1 MAFGS
6 VQWKKAAAEN
16 INVNL
21 ISVIQMPGTN
31 LTWREDLPGLA
42 LSTDE
47 KRILQEHR
55 VTGALE
61 VIITA
66 GRGSSSVK
74 VRVVIIQHSQITSK
88 VTLSVPERGSY
99 IYIQKGGTLVP
110 LFTNSPPSA
119 LTIDVVP
126 ETGETMYHL
135 DYPRDRTRYGG
146 SLFSWD
152 KSGKP
157 ITVW

>member
-1 MAFGS
+1 MKHSSNLSAIIAFAFFLITGCNREANFKQPATEGDMAFGS
-6 VQWKKAAAEN
+6 GPMEKSSGRKYKCQSHFGNSNAGHKSDLA
-16 INVNL
+16 
-21 ISVIQMPGTN
+21 
-31 LTWREDLPGLA
+31 REDLPGLA

-88 VTLSVPERGSY
+88 VTLSWCRNEAATSTF
-99 IYIQKGGTLVP
+99 KKA
-110 LFTNSPPSA
+110 A
-119 LTIDVVP
+119 LWCLCLPIH
-126 ETGETMYHL
+126 HL
-135 DYPRDRTRYGG
+135 RH
-146 SLFSWD
+146 LQ
-152 KSGKP
+152 
-157 ITVW
+157 